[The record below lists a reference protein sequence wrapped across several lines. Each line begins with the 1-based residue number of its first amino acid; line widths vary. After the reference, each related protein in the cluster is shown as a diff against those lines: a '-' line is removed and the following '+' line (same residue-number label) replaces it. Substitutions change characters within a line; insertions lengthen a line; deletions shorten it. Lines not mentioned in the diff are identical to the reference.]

1 MVYQKGH
8 AHARAHTQEGKE
20 WAKAKV
26 IPLNFFYLVSSKCR
40 QYSTPLPGAPEVYFC
55 YRLALLDVK
64 LADKKR
70 QLGECLLGKLDA
82 ILTWP

>member
-1 MVYQKGH
+1 M
-8 AHARAHTQEGKE
+8 RAHTRREE

-26 IPLNFFYLVSSKCR
+26 VSPNFFYLQSPQNVGN
-40 QYSTPLPGAPEVYFC
+40 TPLYFSRASEVYFC